1 MTHLL
6 VIAWV
11 SISGLGLLLSPY
23 LTIQSWLDI
32 VELTRNPNGKDEYLI
47 ARSRFAREGIRVT
60 VHWDWLMLG
69 LSVLLGVNVGV
80 LFVMALMHGNLALT
94 LNSLIDARTRAL
106 IHRRTN
112 RAETDIERQDREVG
126 DERRMRQEQ
135 DGI

>member
-1 MTHLL
+1 MTMLT
-6 VIAWV
+6 VAWV
-11 SISGLGLLLSPY
+11 AISGLGLILSLY
-23 LTIQSWLDI
+23 LTFQSWLDI

-60 VHWDWLMLG
+60 VHWDWLLLG
-69 LSVLLGVNVGV
+69 ISILLGVNVGV
-80 LFVMALMHGNLALT
+80 LFIMALLHGNLALT
-94 LNSLIDARTRAL
+94 FNSLIDARTRAL

-112 RAETDIERQDREVG
+112 RAETEIERQDREVG

>member
-1 MTHLL
+1 MTMLT
-6 VIAWV
+6 VAWV
-11 SISGLGLLLSPY
+11 AISGLGLILSLY

-32 VELTRNPNGKDEYLI
+32 VELTRNPNGRDEYLI

-60 VHWDWLMLG
+60 VHWSWLLLG
-69 LSVLLGVNVGV
+69 ISILLGVNVGV
-80 LFVMALMHGNLALT
+80 LFIMALLHGNLALT
-94 LNSLIDARTRAL
+94 MNSLIDARTRAL

-112 RAETDIERQDREVG
+112 RAETEIERQDREVG